1 MKCEKCGAEMK
12 EGCIYCSVCGNEAQM
27 VPDYSVLEDDYL
39 RKLLEEEN
47 QPASGKKQTN
57 KTGKKNQKKQH
68 AKNSSSQ
75 MSNKIPI
82 IIVCCILV
90 IAITAGVIAKLV
102 IDHKNANSYD
112 YQVEMAQQEAID
124 KNYENALQY
133 YKTALALKPDDM
145 KVRLA
150 MADIYMQQKSY
161 DAAMVLLIEIIDMDE
176 LNLEAYKN
184 LIQIYD
190 EKEDY
195 DSIAELS
202 EGITNIEILALFDE
216 YLVAAPVISPV
227 EGTYNEYKDVT
238 IFSMEGFDIYYTMDG
253 STPDATNGI
262 FYDEDEGIHLD
273 EAGMYRIQAVCVN
286 KKGICSEVA
295 SAKYKIEI
303 LAPEYATVT
312 PDGGRIAYGT
322 QVTTTAEKDC
332 SIYYTWDGTDPTEQ
346 SAKYEAPL
354 DIPYGNNILSV
365 LVVNDKTGLDS
376 GVYRTNFIYYP

>member
-202 EGITNIEILALFDE
+202 DGITNIEILALFDE

-273 EAGMYRIQAVCVN
+273 EAGLYQIQAVCVN

-322 QVTTTAEKDC
+322 QVTITAEKDC

>member
-47 QPASGKKQTN
+47 QPASGTKQTN
-57 KTGKKNQKKQH
+57 KTGKKNQKKQN

-273 EAGMYRIQAVCVN
+273 EAGLYQIQAVCVN

-322 QVTTTAEKDC
+322 QVTITAEKDC

>member
-1 MKCEKCGAEMK
+1 MICKKCGAEMK
-12 EGCIYCSVCGNEAQM
+12 EGCVYCSVCGNEAQM

-47 QPASGKKQTN
+47 QSASGNKQPSKSN
-57 KTGKKNQKKQH
+57 KKNVKKKD

-75 MSNKIPI
+75 MEHKIPI

-90 IAITAGVIAKLV
+90 IAITAGVVTKLV

-133 YKTALALKPDDM
+133 YKTALALKPDDIN
-145 KVRLA
+145 VRLA

-161 DAAMVLLIEIIDMDE
+161 DAAMVLLIEVIDMDE
-176 LNLEAYKN
+176 LNQDAYKE

-202 EGITNIEILALFDE
+202 DGITNIDILALFDE

-238 IFSMEGFDIYYTMDG
+238 IFSMEKFDIYYTMDG

-262 FYDEDEGIHLD
+262 LYDEDEGIHLD
-273 EAGMYRIQAVCVN
+273 KAGLYQIQAVCVN

-295 SAKYKIEI
+295 SAKYKIEL
-303 LAPEYATVT
+303 LAPAYATVT

-322 QVTTTAEKDC
+322 QVTIAAEADC
-332 SIYYTWDGTDPTEQ
+332 SIYYTWDGTNPTEQ
-346 SAKYEAPL
+346 SAKYESPL

>member
-47 QPASGKKQTN
+47 QPASGTKQTN

-202 EGITNIEILALFDE
+202 DGITNIEILALFDE

-322 QVTTTAEKDC
+322 QVTITAEKDC

>member
-47 QPASGKKQTN
+47 QPASGTKQTN

-202 EGITNIEILALFDE
+202 DGITNIEILALFDE

-273 EAGMYRIQAVCVN
+273 EAGLYQIQAVCVN

-322 QVTTTAEKDC
+322 QVTITAEKDC

>member
-47 QPASGKKQTN
+47 QPASGTKQTN
-57 KTGKKNQKKQH
+57 KTGKKNQKKQN

-202 EGITNIEILALFDE
+202 DGITNIEILALFDE

-322 QVTTTAEKDC
+322 QVTITAEKDC

>member
-273 EAGMYRIQAVCVN
+273 EAGLYQIQAVCVN

-322 QVTTTAEKDC
+322 QVTITAEKDC

>member
-47 QPASGKKQTN
+47 QPASGTKQTN
-57 KTGKKNQKKQH
+57 KTGKKNQKKQN

-202 EGITNIEILALFDE
+202 DGITNIEILALFDE

-273 EAGMYRIQAVCVN
+273 EAGLYQIQAVCVN

-322 QVTTTAEKDC
+322 QVTITAEKDC

>member
-322 QVTTTAEKDC
+322 QVTITAEKDC

>member
-57 KTGKKNQKKQH
+57 KTGKKNQKKQN

-273 EAGMYRIQAVCVN
+273 EAGLYQIQAVCVN

-322 QVTTTAEKDC
+322 QVTITAEKDC

>member
-47 QPASGKKQTN
+47 QPASGTKQTN

-322 QVTTTAEKDC
+322 QVTITAEKDC